1 MWSVQSHGCLH
12 FLWSLKAKAPVPTL
26 FSAWPGGC
34 EQCLAQKKKRWL
46 VPIPL
51 FGRGLEGRAKE
62 TPARK
67 QINLAGS
74 ILPSGPPRMLMA
86 EKPSLPVVCVRVK
99 AFWSYTLSASNIY
112 MTLNYSIHSIIL
124 KQKRHLCALIPCL
137 SHVSER
143 RQKRHALCPIA
154 KCARWKNFP
163 NRILSCAREAVRL
176 WLL

>member
-1 MWSVQSHGCLH
+1 
-12 FLWSLKAKAPVPTL
+12 
-26 FSAWPGGC
+26 
-34 EQCLAQKKKRWL
+34 

-51 FGRGLEGRAKE
+51 FGGGLEGKAKE

-99 AFWSYTLSASNIY
+99 AFCSYTLSASNIY

-124 KQKRHLCALIPCL
+124 KQKRQKRHLCALIPCL

-154 KCARWKNFP
+154 KCAR
-163 NRILSCAREAVRL
+163 
-176 WLL
+176 